1 MWLGPVSE
9 EKIFKMGLIAL
20 QSIIGEESLLK
31 MPRYPNGRPRILRE
45 GFMIR
50 LLKAEAQL
58 GNSLNND
65 IACAQPDLK
74 YLNLMQIL
82 KLRVIHIDFTLTSA
96 TQSQEAFIRS
106 LDDRLTTTLKEH
118 LGLNTPEPLILR
130 HFVLVFG
137 AQIYIEDL
145 FPAEKKEPS
154 TWLINLPPFRRFVN
168 TVNGEISETGPD
180 DVRTYMSF
188 LYNDKYQNNYRVWK
202 WQVIDVDDGGEN
214 FTADC
219 SMYEDNKLAHAIG
232 MEAAAE
238 AKKLLRKQ
246 SLVCGYI

>member
-20 QSIIGEESLLK
+20 QLIIGEESLLDL
-31 MPRYPNGRPRILRE
+31 PRYPNGRHRILRE
-45 GFMIR
+45 GYMLR

-58 GNSLNND
+58 GNSMNAD

-106 LDDRLTTTLKEH
+106 LDNRLTSALKEH
-118 LGLNTPEPLILR
+118 LGLKTADPMILR

-145 FPAEKKEPS
+145 FQEDKKEPS

-168 TVNGEISETGPD
+168 TLNGEISETGPEN
-180 DVRTYMSF
+180 VRTYMSF

-214 FTADC
+214 FTEDC
-219 SMYEDNKLAHAIG
+219 SAYEDNKLAHTIG

-246 SLVCGYI
+246 SQICGYI